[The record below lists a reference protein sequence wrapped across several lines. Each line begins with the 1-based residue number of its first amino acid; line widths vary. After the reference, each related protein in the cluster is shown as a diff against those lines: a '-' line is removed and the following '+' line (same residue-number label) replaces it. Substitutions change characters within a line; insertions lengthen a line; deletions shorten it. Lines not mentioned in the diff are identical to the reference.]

1 MSLNK
6 ISVTSVSKKSGQTTI
21 AIQYYSLSRFF
32 WTRRYLHVIYDF
44 FRKDNIIFA
53 LCICITITGSLVIII
68 KKIISRQS
76 IQRIPKSNIL
86 PQPTNDQEQSF
97 QMATLHSTPRI
108 IQVQPINEYDSG
120 DWWKEANATT
130 LLCSPAVFPNNTKHN
145 KNIFSLYGIF
155 VISLSISITLGL
167 GISSRFGWVTVSNA
181 AIYFFFHFCLF
192 PVLLPTVYFMKNPK
206 HLISVLQDH
215 NLPWIKKF
223 WKLVFHYVCRTIHK
237 SNIMLQTRINYGD
250 MS

>member
-1 MSLNK
+1 M
-6 ISVTSVSKKSGQTTI
+6 
-21 AIQYYSLSRFF
+21 
-32 WTRRYLHVIYDF
+32 IYDY

-108 IQVQPINEYDSG
+108 IQVQPVIEYDSG

-130 LLCSPAVFPNNTKHN
+130 LLCSPALFPNNTKHN

-167 GISSRFGWVTVSNA
+167 GISSRFGWVTVSHA

-223 WKLVFHYVCRTIHK
+223 
-237 SNIMLQTRINYGD
+237 
-250 MS
+250 